1 MVGGTGEAGQ
11 AMLVMGHTIHPS
23 KGLVGRA
30 YTTNQPVVA
39 PDVRQA
45 PDWLP
50 NRLLPGTQAELAV
63 PITYGNEVLG
73 VLDAQD
79 SEVGGLGPEDSQ
91 LLQTIAGQLA
101 VALRNAR
108 LMAQI
113 QQEAEQAALIN
124 TINRKIAQTTDV
136 DAAMRVALVELSRAL
151 EAQSAA
157 VRLHS
162 DEGNG
167 HG

>member
-1 MVGGTGEAGQ
+1 
-11 AMLVMGHTIHPS
+11 
-23 KGLVGRA
+23 
-30 YTTNQPVVA
+30 
-39 PDVRQA
+39 
-45 PDWLP
+45 
-50 NRLLPGTQAELAV
+50 LLPGTQAELAV